1 MITSTLSATTGKEI
15 SPRRCQTWYGN
26 GQLGDLYSYSAGND
40 SSSEVRGYL
49 TLSVECTS
57 WFVSSLELG
66 IRTRIPNLSL
76 SFTPAYDESPNY
88 DARIRQFGKAKL
100 WSAPNFWGH
109 RATFRANPPAQ
120 LTIQDI
126 RESDEGVY
134 RCRVDF
140 RNSPTRNFK
149 VNFTVIECDR
159 IKSTEI
165 FALTLQKF
173 CTQETKLLANLL
185 SFCKVAFV
193 ARRRGKLKE
202 KQEEKKCSKYRVGD
216 KSLEEESLPDD
227 DATRRR

>member
-1 MITSTLSATTGKEI
+1 MKLLWDIATQTL
-15 SPRRCQTWYGN
+15 
-26 GQLGDLYSYSAGND
+26 
-40 SSSEVRGYL
+40 
-49 TLSVECTS
+49 VECTS

-149 VNFTVIECDR
+149 VNFTVIE
-159 IKSTEI
+159 
-165 FALTLQKF
+165 
-173 CTQETKLLANLL
+173 
-185 SFCKVAFV
+185 
-193 ARRRGKLKE
+193 E
-202 KQEEKKCSKYRVGD
+202 KQEEKKCFKYRVGD